1 MSKTKFKAKTSFKN
15 DFEEGHRKVRKQK
28 SLYDRKHFREIDN
41 VLKTRDV
48 SRILS
53 HSDDNF

>member
-1 MSKTKFKAKTSFKN
+1 MSKTKFKNKTTFKN

-41 VLKTRDV
+41 VLKTRNVD
-48 SRILS
+48 RILS
-53 HSDDNF
+53 HSDDQF